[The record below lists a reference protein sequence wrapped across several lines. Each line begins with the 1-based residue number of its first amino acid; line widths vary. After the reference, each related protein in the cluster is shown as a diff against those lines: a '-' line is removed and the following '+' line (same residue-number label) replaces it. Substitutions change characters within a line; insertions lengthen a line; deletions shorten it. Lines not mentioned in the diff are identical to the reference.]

1 MQARM
6 KTYSS
11 KEVPI
16 MLDVLV
22 YLSVSDVCAL
32 APMRVESRIV
42 GIAFLAR
49 YPDTFNRNPRVSQL
63 DISANAEGPND

>member
-22 YLSVSDVCAL
+22 YLSVSDVSAL
-32 APMRVESRIV
+32 ASMRVESSFV
-42 GIAFLAR
+42 GIEFVAR
-49 YPDTFNRNPRVSQL
+49 DPDTFNRNPPCL
-63 DISANAEGPND
+63 PT

>member
-16 MLDVLV
+16 MVDVLV
-22 YLSVSDVCAL
+22 YQLVSDVCAL
-32 APMRVESRIV
+32 APMRVEGSFV
-42 GIAFLAR
+42 GIAFVAR
-49 YPDTFNRNPRVSQL
+49 YPDTFNRNP
-63 DISANAEGPND
+63 PCFPT